1 DGRGE
6 GGRARSCAN
15 TAIASWKAR
24 GRVRGP
30 LPATTAVRACPAPS
44 HHVRRWKAVVMARK
58 RRRAPKYAGPLAQPI
73 YVDQI
78 DRFNEMLSA
87 RVPEKIHLLFK
98 HYEID
103 PSDEQSWLKLTLRL
117 AFDYVPGLQF
127 VLRPR
132 SKVGRKPTWKT
143 GLGDELVRA
152 VQDVMKSQTGMR
164 TQDAIR
170 KLREDKPKTWGRY
183 TIENLGARYK
193 ETKRGQERFRRRVEK
208 AQRLRALGRKPF
220 GLSSLLPTDEN

>member
-1 DGRGE
+1 
-6 GGRARSCAN
+6 
-15 TAIASWKAR
+15 
-24 GRVRGP
+24 
-30 LPATTAVRACPAPS
+30 
-44 HHVRRWKAVVMARK
+44 MARK

-73 YVDQI
+73 YVDVDQI
-78 DRFNEMLSA
+78 DRFNEVLSA

-103 PSDEQSWLKLTLRL
+103 PSDEQSWVKLTLRL

-143 GLGDELVRA
+143 GLGDEFVRA
-152 VQDVMKSQTGMR
+152 VQDVKSQTGMR

-170 KLREDKPKTWGRY
+170 KLQEDKPKTWGRY
-183 TIENLGARYK
+183 TIQNLGARYK
-193 ETKRGQERFRRRVEK
+193 EAKRGQERFRKRVE
-208 AQRLRALGRKPF
+208 AARELRARGQILDP
-220 GLSSLLPTDEN
+220 LLALLL